1 MIMSNRLLS
10 ESESRIC
17 SFCELSLG
25 GCPYDLFAPPSF
37 PCKDYIPLYA
47 SRDKGGLSGED
58 QDLKDSKGKKTR
70 YNSEAS
76 RRYYIAHRSQRK
88 AYQQMYRD
96 LNKEAIRIKDK
107 IYNDT
112 KRKTNKL

>member
-1 MIMSNRLLS
+1 MIMSNRLLTD
-10 ESESRIC
+10 SESRIC
-17 SFCELSLG
+17 SLCELSSG
-25 GCPYDLFAPPSF
+25 GCPHDLFAPPSF

-47 SRDKGGLSGED
+47 SRGKADLSGED
-58 QDLKDSKGKKTR
+58 PDSKDSKGKKTR
-70 YNSEAS
+70 YNPEAS

-96 LNKEAIRIKDK
+96 LNKDAIRIKDK

-112 KRKTNKL
+112 KRKKEKP